1 MSAYEIFEKLCE
13 EKGVKP
19 YRVSKDTK
27 IATATL
33 SDWKNGKS
41 IPKSDKMQT
50 LADYFNVPVEYFT
63 KGESDDI
70 SQSVRI
76 RQVFES
82 MLRLNGWEIEY
93 YDPTE
98 GKPCAECL
106 EPRNENGPWW
116 ANPDGLE
123 PPMLCDN
130 CMIDG
135 RRYIIRKGDIERVF
149 DEKEYQSFINNSS
162 ADLNESLLQFNEDES
177 LYSTYRIPV
186 VRRVA
191 AGRPVDATDEILGWL
206 DIPED
211 LHGKGTFFGL
221 QIRGDSMS
229 PGIRDKD
236 IVICRKQDDAES
248 GEIVVVLI
256 GDGNDGVCKRLKKYD
271 DGSIV
276 LISDNPL
283 YEPIHCDAN
292 NIPHIRGVV
301 KELRRRF

>member
-1 MSAYEIFEKLCE
+1 MYKIFEQLLE
-13 EKGVKP
+13 RDGVTVADVC
-19 YRVSKDTK
+19 R
-27 IATATL
+27 ATGIKQSTMSNWKKRNNRL
-33 SDWKNGKS
+33 SQKNAK
-41 IPKSDKMQT
+41 KV
-50 LADYFNVPVEYFT
+50 ADFFNVSLDYLYGSE
-63 KGESDDI
+63 GDDI
-70 SQSVRI
+70 SQSVRV
-76 RQVFES
+76 RQIFES

-98 GKPCAECL
+98 GKPCAECI
-106 EPRNENGPWW
+106 ERRNENGPWW
-116 ANPDGLE
+116 ANPDGVE
-123 PPMLCDN
+123 PRKLCGE
-130 CMIDG
+130 CMIDE
-135 RRYIIRKGDIERVF
+135 RRFIIRKGDIERVF
-149 DEKEYQSFINNSS
+149 DESEYQTLVNSS
-162 ADLNESLLQFNEDES
+162 QADLNEAILQFNESES
-177 LYSTYRIPV
+177 EHGAYRIPV

-191 AGRPVDATDEILGWL
+191 AGQPVDATDEILGWL

-211 LHGKGTFFGL
+211 LRGKGTFFGL

>member
-41 IPKSDKMQT
+41 TPKADKMQT

-70 SQSVRI
+70 SQSVRV

-82 MLRLNGWEIEY
+82 MLRLNGWEVEY

-98 GKPCAECL
+98 GRPCADC
-106 EPRNENGPWW
+106 PNGKSEDNPWW
-116 ANPDGLE
+116 ANTGGTE
-123 PPMLCDN
+123 PQMLCDK
-130 CMIDG
+130 CVIGDG
-135 RRYIIRKGDIERVF
+135 KYIIRNGSVERVF
-149 DEKEYQSFINNSS
+149 TSKEYEALINRSQSDAI
-162 ADLNESLLQFNEDES
+162 ESLLNFDKNDS
-177 LYSTYRIPV
+177 GDGVYHIPV

-191 AGRPVDATDEILGWL
+191 AGQPLDATDDVIAWVDL
-206 DIPED
+206 PED
-211 LHGKGTFFGL
+211 LRDNGVYFGL
-221 QIRGDSMS
+221 QIKGDSMA
-229 PGIRDKD
+229 PGICDGD
-236 IVICRKQDDAES
+236 TVICRKQDDAES

-256 GDGNDGVCKRLKKYD
+256 GDDEGVCKRLKKYD
-271 DGSIV
+271 DGGIA
-276 LISDNPL
+276 LISDNPARS
-283 YEPIHCDAN
+283 PIFCDASN
-292 NIPHIRGVV
+292 RPRIRGVV